1 MAAISIDP
9 GRSKEE
15 KEVLPEVGEYFHSGA
30 SKIGSSGTLFP
41 HFYFACE
48 NCLHTHTNTLFTSA
62 LIITLGYYY

>member
-15 KEVLPEVGEYFHSGA
+15 KEVLPEVGEYSGA
-30 SKIGSSGTLFP
+30 SKIGGSGTLFP
-41 HFYFACE
+41 HFHIACE
-48 NCLHTHTNTLFTSA
+48 NCLHTDTLFTSA